1 MKHQEK
7 IREFNRVPKA
17 ELEVMLKEKKQD
29 LMQFKFDLQAG
40 KVKNVREI
48 RETRR
53 DIARLKTI
61 INNKPVQEVKKEN
74 A

>member
-1 MKHQEK
+1 MAKRIEK
-7 IREFNRVPKA
+7 IREFNRMPEA
-17 ELEVMLKEKKQD
+17 ELEEILKHKKEA
-29 LMQFKFDLQAG
+29 LMQLKFDLSGG

-61 INNKPVQEVKKEN
+61 IIEKNKHAKT
-74 A
+74 

>member
-1 MKHQEK
+1 MPKRQEK
-7 IREFNRVPKA
+7 IREFNRVPKE
-17 ELEVMLKEKKQD
+17 ELEVMLKEKKES

-53 DIARLKTI
+53 DVARIKTI
-61 INNKPVQEVKKEN
+61 INKKN

>member
-7 IREFNRVPKA
+7 IREFNRIPIK
-17 ELEVMLKEKKQD
+17 ELEVMLREKKEA

-53 DIARLKTI
+53 DVARIKTI
-61 INNKPVQEVKKEN
+61 INRPTQEVKKEN

>member
-1 MKHQEK
+1 MPKRQEK
-7 IREFNRVPKA
+7 IREFNRVPKE

-53 DIARLKTI
+53 DVARIKTI
-61 INNKPVQEVKKEN
+61 INKKN